1 MSEKNLG
8 SVVGLTLEACSRHE
22 DVTNNLDEKG
32 RIIINADP
40 IVSGY
45 KYLSVKV
52 TTDMQTCNIPLYVIN
67 GDFFAGCITMMSNKP
82 DGSAGPILRGI
93 LPTPFNYAIKA
104 DGITEVTIHES
115 GQILNL

>member
-8 SVVGLTLEACSRHE
+8 SVVGLTLKVFSRHE
-22 DVTNNLDEKG
+22 NVTNNLDKKG
-32 RIIINADP
+32 RIIINAEP
-40 IVSGY
+40 FVSGA
-45 KYLSVKV
+45 KYISVNV
-52 TTDMQTCNIPLYVIN
+52 TTDTQIYNVPAYIIDSDSLV
-67 GDFFAGCITMMSNKP
+67 GCITLITNKL

-115 GQILNL
+115 GKILN